1 MALVCGMLSVSHL
14 GRYRALHIVHPSFW
28 IKTALTFMTPFVS
41 KKFWKKVEYIKY
53 VRDLYLHIEPN
64 QVVLPAATM
73 EYDLTQR

>member
-1 MALVCGMLSVSHL
+1 
-14 GRYRALHIVHPSFW
+14 
-28 IKTALTFMTPFVS
+28 MTPFVS

-64 QVVLPAATM
+64 QVVLPAETM